1 MMGGARVRSGCRGVA
16 ARAAGWALAS
26 ALAAGWTPAAAQR
39 PATASLRAGI
49 ASGTLPAFATTG
61 TQPTGR
67 PDLEPARVVGELFAG
82 AYAGIAGYFI
92 GTWAGSVLADA
103 LPTESQDT
111 KEKIGFV
118 FGASGAA
125 LATAASVAA
134 VGNIG
139 NQTGSYPTALAG
151 TAAGIAAGVLV
162 NQLIYGHARLPT
174 ETSSSRMRWV
184 SASIEALL
192 PSLGATIAF
201 NSTRRFK

>member
-1 MMGGARVRSGCRGVA
+1 MGPALARSAGRCVA
-16 ARAAGWALAS
+16 ACAAAGTFC
-26 ALAAGWTPAAAQR
+26 ALAAGWTLAAAQR
-39 PATASLRAGI
+39 PTATGLRAGI
-49 ASGTLPAFATTG
+49 AMPPAFAATG
-61 TQPTGR
+61 GLREGR
-67 PDLEPARVVGELFAG
+67 PALEPARVVGELFAG

-92 GTWAGSVLADA
+92 GTWAGSLVAEA
-103 LPTESQDT
+103 LPIESEDA
-111 KEKIGFV
+111 KDKVGFV

-139 NQTGSYPTALAG
+139 DQTGSYPTALAG
-151 TAAGIAAGVLV
+151 TAAGIAAGVLL
-162 NQLIYGHARLPT
+162 NQLIYGHARLPA

-184 SASIEALL
+184 SASVEALL

>member
-1 MMGGARVRSGCRGVA
+1 VPAGNPGGMRRAWAMPGRAAAVTAAGGANFA
-16 ARAAGWALAS
+16 AAGTVHD
-26 ALAAGWTPAAAQR
+26 GR
-39 PATASLRAGI
+39 PA
-49 ASGTLPAFATTG
+49 
-61 TQPTGR
+61 
-67 PDLEPARVVGELFAG
+67 LEPARVVGELFAG
-82 AYAGIAGYFI
+82 AYAGIAGYFV
-92 GTWAGSVLADA
+92 GTWAGTVVADA

-111 KEKIGFV
+111 KDKLGFA
-118 FGASGAA
+118 FGATGAA

-139 NQTGSYPTALAG
+139 DQTGSYPTALAG
-151 TAAGIAAGVLV
+151 TAGGIAAGVLL